1 VKTTI
6 LILGATG
13 DLTKKKLIPAIHNLI
28 KDKKLKDFVIVG
40 AATSKVSSEVIL
52 NKSKP
57 HIKNLNKQAW
67 EHLKKRFYYHSTDFY
82 DKKHFCGLEFLIKTL
97 EKKYNLPG
105 NRLIYLATL
114 PQHFK
119 IISQNLKD
127 CGLVNKN
134 KSKSWTRVV
143 FEKPF
148 GHNLNSAKKI
158 NNCIKSVFSEK
169 QTYRID
175 HYLGKELV
183 QNLNVLRFTN
193 TFLEPIWNNK
203 YIDHVQIILS
213 ENVGIETRGK
223 FYDKYGALKDVVQNH
238 MLQMLSLIAMEA
250 PKKLQENCIR
260 DEKLKILKSIK
271 TTNNIILGQYQGYKN
286 EKGVNKKSNTETFAS
301 LKLFVNNERWKNVP
315 FYFITGKNMKDK
327 VTTIHIEFKQTK
339 CRLFHKVCNFNPNH
353 LTLQIQPEEGFHLHI
368 NSKVPGKTTIVPVKM
383 DFCHECTFGPNT
395 PEAYENLLYD
405 VMKGDQSVF
414 IRSDEIEQ
422 QWKIIDKIENTK
434 CKIQIYKKGSYPEQA
449 KKLIEKEGRK
459 WHLEVN

>member
-1 VKTTI
+1 MKTTI

-13 DLTKKKLIPAIHNLI
+13 DLTKKKLIPAIYNLI
-28 KDKKLKDFVIVG
+28 KDKKLKDFIVVG
-40 AATSKVSSEVIL
+40 AASRSTTAQNIL
-52 NKSKP
+52 NKSKKYV
-57 HIKNLNKQAW
+57 KNLDKQAW
-67 EHLKKRFYYHSTDFY
+67 QHLEKRFYYHSTNFY
-82 DKKHFCGLEFLIKTL
+82 DHKHFCDLNLLINQL
-97 EKKYNLPG
+97 EKKHKLPG

-119 IISQNLKD
+119 IISSNLKD
-127 CGLVNKN
+127 CGIVDKN
-134 KSKSWTRVV
+134 GKSTKVV

-148 GHNLNSAKKI
+148 GQDLKSAKKI
-158 NNCIKSVFSEK
+158 NNCIRSVFSEK
-169 QTYRID
+169 QIYRID
-175 HYLGKELV
+175 HYLGKELI

-223 FYDKYGALKDVVQNH
+223 FYDKYGALRDVVQNH

-250 PKKLQENCIR
+250 PKKLQENYIR
-260 DEKLKILKSIK
+260 NEKLKILKAIK
-271 TTNNIILGQYQGYKN
+271 TTSNILLGQYKGYKK
-286 EKGVNKKSNTETFAS
+286 EEGVKNNSKTETFAA
-301 LKLFVNNERWKNVP
+301 LKLLVNNERWKGVP
-315 FYFITGKNMKDK
+315 FYLITGKNMKDK

-368 NSKVPGKTTIVPVKM
+368 NSKVPGKTNIVPVKM
-383 DFCHECTFGPNT
+383 DFCHHCKFGPNT

-422 QWKIIDKIENTK
+422 QWKIIDKITK
-434 CKIQIYKKGSYPEQA
+434 TKHKIQPYKKGSYPEQA
-449 KKLIEKEGRK
+449 KKLIEKDGRK